1 MSDLITDF
9 PALLN
14 YWDFDKNIKID
25 VEKITV
31 TSKKHI
37 NWKCPTCSYEWKASV
52 TKSYKNI
59 QNHSKICPVCEL
71 GEVFIKGENSISAR
85 IPNFLR
91 YINFHYENIETI
103 QEEIDN
109 LSFSSKRLF
118 HFKCPTCHV
127 GWKDVANT
135 SKLINKH
142 NQELVHVGCNE
153 SIHFVPY
160 TKAYP
165 NLRKIYLPGEQ
176 NDVEFNDLKLNDN
189 ITIPRNWKCDKCD
202 NIFKLS
208 IDRLISRIKRDG
220 FYCNNCKA
228 TFDTVIKVKATPLLH
243 TDRNLFKQFI
253 PTLVKSNMIDSL
265 SDILVRWQCFKC
277 HGQYEFREI
286 LG

>member
-25 VEKITV
+25 VEKITI

-37 NWKCPTCSYEWKASV
+37 NWKCPTCSYEWKAS
-52 TKSYKNI
+52 TSKSYKNI

-71 GEVFIKGENSISAR
+71 GKVFIKGENSISAR

-153 SIHFVPY
+153 STHFVPY

-176 NDVEFNDLKLNDN
+176 NNVEFNDLKLNDN
-189 ITIPRNWKCDKCD
+189 VTIPRNWKCDKCD
-202 NIFKLS
+202 HIFKLS
-208 IDRLISRIKRDG
+208 IDRLISRIKRD
-220 FYCNNCKA
+220 
-228 TFDTVIKVKATPLLH
+228 
-243 TDRNLFKQFI
+243 
-253 PTLVKSNMIDSL
+253 
-265 SDILVRWQCFKC
+265 
-277 HGQYEFREI
+277 
-286 LG
+286 

>member
-25 VEKITV
+25 VEKIPIS
-31 TSKKHI
+31 SKGHI
-37 NWKCPTCSYEWKASV
+37 NWKCPTCSYEWKASAS
-52 TKSYKNI
+52 KSYKNI
-59 QNHSKICPVCEL
+59 HNHSKICPVCEL
-71 GEVFIKGENSISAR
+71 GEVFIKGENSISVR

-142 NQELVHVGCNE
+142 KSLFMSDVMKVH
-153 SIHFVPY
+153 I
-160 TKAYP
+160 
-165 NLRKIYLPGEQ
+165 LYLT
-176 NDVEFNDLKLNDN
+176 LKHTL
-189 ITIPRNWKCDKCD
+189 
-202 NIFKLS
+202 IFGK
-208 IDRLISRIKRDG
+208 
-220 FYCNNCKA
+220 
-228 TFDTVIKVKATPLLH
+228 
-243 TDRNLFKQFI
+243 FI
-253 PTLVKSNMIDSL
+253 FQGSKTM
-265 SDILVRWQCFKC
+265 
-277 HGQYEFREI
+277 
-286 LG
+286 

>member
-25 VEKITV
+25 VEKITI

-37 NWKCPTCSYEWKASV
+37 NWKCPTCSYEWKAS
-52 TKSYKNI
+52 TSKSYKNS

-71 GEVFIKGENSISAR
+71 GKVFIKGKNSISAR

-153 SIHFVPY
+153 STHFVPFH
-160 TKAYP
+160 T
-165 NLRKIYLPGEQ
+165 
-176 NDVEFNDLKLNDN
+176 VE
-189 ITIPRNWKCDKCD
+189 
-202 NIFKLS
+202 
-208 IDRLISRIKRDG
+208 IKK
-220 FYCNNCKA
+220 Y
-228 TFDTVIKVKATPLLH
+228 
-243 TDRNLFKQFI
+243 
-253 PTLVKSNMIDSL
+253 
-265 SDILVRWQCFKC
+265 
-277 HGQYEFREI
+277 
-286 LG
+286 